1 MIRSYL
7 RYHRPR
13 TRDQA
18 ARLLAEHAG
27 DVRVLAGGTQL
38 VPRMMRGEVNVQHL
52 VDLGGLDLR
61 RIHLD
66 EDTNEIEIGAMVTY
80 ADALESSVLDRDLPL
95 IPRMASGVTGGRQL
109 TQQATLVG
117 SLVQSFPASE
127 MPAILVALSGRVR
140 IHGSDG
146 VRDVAATAF
155 LRGAESVDL
164 RIGEFVTSCVLPVH
178 RDSGYCKIKHAF
190 GSWPIT
196 TASAVLQ
203 DDGELLVTL
212 GAVEEVPIR
221 VRVGRDPEALRECV
235 AAAVTRPWSDVLA
248 SGEYRRAIAPV
259 AAARAARELTLKG
272 V

>member
-1 MIRSYL
+1 MIRSRL

-61 RIHLD
+61 RIHFD
-66 EDTNEIEIGAMVTY
+66 ADADEIEVGAMVTY
-80 ADALESSVLDRDLPL
+80 ADALESSVLGRHVPL

-117 SLVQSFPASE
+117 SVVLSFPASE
-127 MPAILVALSGRVR
+127 MPAILVALGGRVR
-140 IHGSDG
+140 IYGSDG

-164 RIGEFVTSCVLPVH
+164 HAGEFVTSCVLPVH
-178 RDSGYCKIKHAF
+178 RHSGYCKIKHAF

-212 GAVEEVPIR
+212 GAVEDVPVQ
-221 VRVGRDPEALRECV
+221 VRVGRDPEALRERV
-235 AAAVTRPWSDVLA
+235 AAAVTRPCSDVLA
-248 SGEYRRAIAPV
+248 PGEYRRAIAPV
-259 AAARAARELTLKG
+259 AAARAARELTQG
-272 V
+272 GA

>member
-1 MIRSYL
+1 MIRTRL

-13 TRDQA
+13 SPEEA
-18 ARLLAEHAG
+18 VAVLAEHAG

-52 VDLGGLDLR
+52 VDLGGLGLR
-61 RIHLD
+61 SISLD

-80 ADALESSVLDRDLPL
+80 ADVLESPMLGRHLPL

-117 SLVQSFPASE
+117 SVAMSFPASE
-127 MPAILVALSGRVR
+127 MPAILVALGGRVR
-140 IHGSDG
+140 LHGPDG
-146 VRDVAATAF
+146 IRNVAATAF
-155 LRGAESVDL
+155 LQGAERVDL
-164 RIGEFVTSCVLPVH
+164 RPGEFVSSCVLPVGRH
-178 RDSGYCKIKHAF
+178 SGYCKIKHAF
-190 GSWPIT
+190 GSWPIA

-203 DDGELLVTL
+203 DNDEVLVTL
-212 GAVEEVPIR
+212 GAVEDVPVQ
-221 VRVGRDPEALRECV
+221 VRVSRHPEALRKGV

-259 AAARAARELTLKG
+259 AAARAANELTLVG
-272 V
+272 A

>member
-1 MIRSYL
+1 MIRTRL

-13 TRDQA
+13 SLDEA
-18 ARLLAEHAG
+18 VAVLAEHAG

-52 VDLGGLDLR
+52 VDLGGLGLR
-61 RIHLD
+61 SISLD

-80 ADALESSVLDRDLPL
+80 ADVLESSTLARHLPL

-117 SLVQSFPASE
+117 SVALSFPASE
-127 MPAILVALSGRVR
+127 MPAILVALRGRVR
-140 IHGSDG
+140 LHGPDG
-146 VRDVAATAF
+146 IRDVAATAF
-155 LRGAESVDL
+155 LRGAERVDL
-164 RIGEFVTSCVLPVH
+164 RAGEFVSSCVLPVSRH
-178 RDSGYCKIKHAF
+178 SGYCKIKHAF
-190 GSWPIT
+190 GSWPIA

-203 DDGELLVTL
+203 DNDEMLVTL
-212 GAVEEVPIR
+212 GAVEDVPVQ
-221 VRVGRDPEALRECV
+221 VRVGRHPKALREGV

-259 AAARAARELTLKG
+259 AAARAANELTLAG